1 MLLFSPHYPWY
12 VVWLVPFM
20 VLAPRLPMYTY
31 VLGLW
36 FGLTTSLGEPGPKM
50 FLMNERLYLSVAVAF
65 GVEWV
70 LERWPVMPWLVSG
83 RRMVEVSSTAGARVG

>member
-1 MLLFSPHYPWY
+1 MMLLFSPHYPWY

-36 FGLTTSLGEPGPKM
+36 FGLTTALGEPGPKM
-50 FLMNERLYLSVAVAF
+50 FLMNERLYASVAVAF

-70 LERWPVMPWLVSG
+70 LERWPVWPWLMS
-83 RRMVEVSSTAGARVG
+83 RRRVEESYGGQARAV